1 MMLCGFC
8 AVACGASKPQSTVPT
23 VNDIL
28 ARYVTALGGR
38 AAISKISSRVS
49 KGTFEIVGV
58 EAQGTAE
65 SYAKAPNKYL
75 SIITLPGYGEIRRC
89 FDGQIGWLK
98 NPETGLAALVGQ
110 DLSSTRRSSDIY
122 QAIELSEL
130 YPQMSLKGQQDVDGW
145 PAYVIEAKPG
155 DGTLRRMYFD
165 VSSGLLIRNDE
176 EEDTPQGRDL
186 NESYLSDYHEID
198 GVKIPFTVKQ
208 VHGHTTAIV
217 HLTDVRVN
225 QPIDDAVFSKP
236 TQ

>member
-1 MMLCGFC
+1 MLCGFC
-8 AVACGASKPQSTVPT
+8 AVTSGASKPQSTVPT

-89 FDGQIGWLK
+89 FRRSDRLARD
-98 NPETGLAALVGQ
+98 PETGLAALVGQ

-130 YPQMSLKGQQDVDGW
+130 PANVAQGPARCGW
-145 PAYVIEAKPG
+145 LA
-155 DGTLRRMYFD
+155 
-165 VSSGLLIRNDE
+165 
-176 EEDTPQGRDL
+176 
-186 NESYLSDYHEID
+186 
-198 GVKIPFTVKQ
+198 
-208 VHGHTTAIV
+208 
-217 HLTDVRVN
+217 RVCY
-225 QPIDDAVFSKP
+225 
-236 TQ
+236 